1 MVNGFQVDYFVLEP
15 PNNINSRALTM
26 RGSEFNYAPVLLIL
40 VSLLF
45 FACSRSTD
53 KNQPASDE
61 MAVEAG
67 RLIASESFEELS
79 GHLGAAL
86 KEGGVSHAIEFCSV
100 EAIPIT
106 QKLSN
111 EFNVD
116 IKRATHKPR
125 NPENFANADEM
136 KIIQVWQEQME
147 SGEEISPVASKTNSH
162 YQVYAPI
169 RIGNQLCLQC
179 HGDKGTDIQ
188 PENVELLQSLYN
200 EDRATGFEM
209 GDLRGLWSIRMP
221 ADSAE
226 VAAIISMVNE

>member
-1 MVNGFQVDYFVLEP
+1 
-15 PNNINSRALTM
+15 M
-26 RGSEFNYAPVLLIL
+26 RGSELNYISVFIFFIFLLI
-40 VSLLF
+40 S
-45 FACSRSTD
+45 ACSETAD
-53 KNQPASDE
+53 KNQEASDE
-61 MAVEAG
+61 MALEAG
-67 RLIASESFEELS
+67 KLIAYESTEELS

-86 KEGGVSHAIEFCSV
+86 EEGGVSHAIEFCSV

-106 QKLSN
+106 QELSN
-111 EFNVD
+111 EFDVD

-136 KIIQVWQEQME
+136 KVIQRWQEQME
-147 SGEEISPVASKTNSH
+147 SGRDIRPVASKMNNH

-179 HGDKGTDIQ
+179 HGDKGSDIQ
-188 PENVELLQSLYN
+188 PDNVELLQSIYN
-200 EDRATGFEM
+200 EDQATGFEM

-226 VAAIISMVNE
+226 VAAIINMVNE

>member
-1 MVNGFQVDYFVLEP
+1 
-15 PNNINSRALTM
+15 M
-26 RGSEFNYAPVLLIL
+26 RGSELNYISVFIFFIFFLI
-40 VSLLF
+40 S
-45 FACSRSTD
+45 ACSETAD
-53 KNQPASDE
+53 KNQQASDE

-67 RLIASESFEELS
+67 KLIAFESTEELG
-79 GHLGAAL
+79 GHLGSAL
-86 KEGGVSHAIEFCSV
+86 EKGGVSHAIDFCSV

-106 QKLSN
+106 QELSN

-136 KIIQVWQEQME
+136 KVIQNWQNQME
-147 SGEEISPVASKTNSH
+147 SGEEISPVASKINDH

-179 HGDKGTDIQ
+179 HGDKGSDIQ
-188 PENVELLQSLYN
+188 PDNVELLQSIYN
-200 EDRATGFEM
+200 EDQATGFEM

-226 VAAIISMVNE
+226 VAAIINMVNE